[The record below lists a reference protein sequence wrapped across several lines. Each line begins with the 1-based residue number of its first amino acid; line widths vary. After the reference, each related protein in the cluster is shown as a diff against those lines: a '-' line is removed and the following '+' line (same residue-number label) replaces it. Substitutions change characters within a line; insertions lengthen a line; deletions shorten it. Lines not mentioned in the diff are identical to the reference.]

1 LKYIDVFNG
10 DADGICALVQ
20 LYRDKPRDATLI
32 TGIKRH
38 INLLKDVEAEHGD
51 QITVLDVSFAKNAA
65 DVRRLLNC
73 GATIQYI
80 DHHQTGDIF
89 THPKLH
95 ADIDLSA
102 ETCTSIIVDQQLQ
115 GRFRHWAITAAFG
128 DNLSKVAWDKGL
140 ASGVAEQD
148 LLLLKKFGIYL
159 NYNGYGASLDD
170 LFFPPA
176 SLFNR
181 LKNFDD
187 PLDFLQQDSD
197 VFTTLDTGYHE
208 DMSNAEQSPVDF
220 VSRDMAMIILP
231 HAKWA
236 RRVGGVYSNDL
247 SNQFP
252 DRAHAVLT
260 TKENGNFLVSVRAPL
275 NRRFGADELVSQF
288 PTGGGRKAAAG
299 INELPKQDL
308 TLFAQRM
315 QAQFKQ

>member
-1 LKYIDVFNG
+1 LKYVDVFNG

-20 LYRDKPRDATLI
+20 LYRDKARDATLI

-159 NYNGYGASLDD
+159 NYNGYGVTLDD
-170 LFFPPA
+170 LYFAPDVLYREISTYQNPFDFMATSQAFQVLAEGFASDIEQARCLPA
-176 SLFNR
+176 EIEEDAIKVIL
-181 LKNFDD
+181 L
-187 PLDFLQQDSD
+187 P
-197 VFTTLDTGYHE
+197 DT
-208 DMSNAEQSPVDF
+208 A
-220 VSRDMAMIILP
+220 
-231 HAKWA
+231 WA
-236 RRVGGVYSNDL
+236 RRVSGVFGNELARATPS
-247 SNQFP
+247 
-252 DRAHAVLT
+252 RAHALITVLP
-260 TKENGNFLVSVRAPL
+260 NGHSRISVRAPL
-275 NRRFGADELVSQF
+275 NNKCGADVLCMQF
-288 PTGGGRKAAAG
+288 PSGGGRKAAAG
-299 INELPKQDL
+299 INDLPADRLDDFMHAFRSMYGQ
-308 TLFAQRM
+308 
-315 QAQFKQ
+315 